1 LAIESTKE
9 VGLSSPGTDRAPDE
23 AGGPAPSQVE
33 SSASAVELAARRAR
47 ARWLAA
53 LAGVVAGLVAFGVG
67 EAIYNVIPAAPVE
80 QNISGN
86 RVMLPNRATN
96 KAADTQNAALAFG
109 ALGVCLAGFMGV
121 AGGLARRSTASAL
134 IGGLFGSVVGMALGT
149 GLSLLLIPSL
159 LNARDYY
166 SDYDIVISL
175 VMHGIIWGL
184 LGAVAGLAFVA
195 GISQWRLLGRAVTA
209 GFMGG
214 SLGAAAFELMGAI
227 AFAAA
232 ETDEPVSATWTTR
245 LLARLLVTLGVAVAL
260 VLVLPKSP
268 QAAWRK

>member
-1 LAIESTKE
+1 
-9 VGLSSPGTDRAPDE
+9 VSSPGTDRAPDE
-23 AGGPAPSQVE
+23 AGDPAPPQVE
-33 SSASAVELAARRAR
+33 SRATASEMTARRAR
-47 ARWLAA
+47 ASWLAA

-67 EAIYNVIPAAPVE
+67 EGIYNVIPAAPVE

-121 AGGLARRSTASAL
+121 AGGLARRSTASAI

-149 GLSLLLIPSL
+149 GVSLLLIPSL

-184 LGAVAGLAFVA
+184 LGAAAGLAFVA
-195 GISQWRLLGRAVTA
+195 GISEWRLFGRAVTA
-209 GFMGG
+209 GFVGG
-214 SLGAAAFELMGAI
+214 FLGAAAFELIGAI

-245 LLARLLVTLGVAVAL
+245 LLARLLVGGGAAVAL
-260 VLVLPKSP
+260 VVVLGSGARAR
-268 QAAWRK
+268 AASGG